1 MSGTI
6 DNAVWGLVSSQ
17 AAVNIER
24 PKGVSRIVVAGDFP
38 TDQSSTRTPTTVNA
52 SMVIGDNQIF
62 SAQAKM
68 AIQGQ
73 SSVNSR
79 KKGYKLTFSNP
90 VTGDDM
96 TVKVGSWL
104 PRQKIDLKG
113 YNGWKGNMQDSSYVR
128 DVISAEIWRNIRR
141 ANTYP
146 DNMIAPF
153 EAWGNNSLPSTGAL
167 FSTDGFPC
175 ELWDDAGNFLGQYV
189 FRTTNF
195 NDDYLIDKKNPLHY
209 LIQPQHLGVSSWY
222 SFDSTGWD
230 FSSPKMKGYDS
241 QDDISKKFPKVYDTG
256 NRLFEWW
263 NNVNYGS
270 VSIDTYPEYIRLS
283 SGID

>member
-1 MSGTI
+1 MSGTR

-52 SMVIGDNQIF
+52 SLVIGDNQIF

-96 TVKVGSWL
+96 TFKVGSWL
-104 PRQKIDLKG
+104 PRQKNDL
-113 YNGWKGNMQDSSYVR
+113 
-128 DVISAEIWRNIRR
+128 
-141 ANTYP
+141 
-146 DNMIAPF
+146 
-153 EAWGNNSLPSTGAL
+153 
-167 FSTDGFPC
+167 
-175 ELWDDAGNFLGQYV
+175 
-189 FRTTNF
+189 
-195 NDDYLIDKKNPLHY
+195 
-209 LIQPQHLGVSSWY
+209 
-222 SFDSTGWD
+222 
-230 FSSPKMKGYDS
+230 
-241 QDDISKKFPKVYDTG
+241 
-256 NRLFEWW
+256 
-263 NNVNYGS
+263 
-270 VSIDTYPEYIRLS
+270 
-283 SGID
+283 